1 MQMFIMKRVLVFLL
15 VVIMLSIANAGSA
28 QVRLIVDKAEK
39 PAVATQIQGNKNDI
53 KDALDNY
60 FTKLGSNLKKSSG
73 LYVAKN
79 VSLPQL
85 STEKLDVYIKVD
97 QLGKDKNNL
106 SDVVMAVKPTSDV
119 FVGDS
124 SHQDI
129 FALLPAYIQ
138 SFDGIVRDFVKQ
150 RTIDEL
156 NKKAD
161 KATKEKENLE
171 KRAAK
176 KEKEA
181 SKLTKEAKEVN

>member
-1 MQMFIMKRVLVFLL
+1 MFIMKRVLVFLL
-15 VVIMLSIANAGSA
+15 VVIMLSIANGGSA

-53 KDALDNY
+53 KDALDSY

-181 SKLTKEAKEVN
+181 NKLTKEAKEVN

>member
-1 MQMFIMKRVLVFLL
+1 MKQILVGVVTLFLL
-15 VVIMLSIANAGSA
+15 ISTNTTTA
-28 QVRLIVDKAEK
+28 QARLIVDKAEK
-39 PAVATQIQGNKNDI
+39 PAVATQIQGNRNDI
-53 KDALDNY
+53 KDALDSY

-73 LYVAKN
+73 LYTAKN

-85 STEKLDVYIKVD
+85 STSKLDIYIKVD
-97 QLGKDKNNL
+97 QLGRDKNNL

-124 SHQDI
+124 THQEI
-129 FALLPAYIQ
+129 FALLTAYIQ
-138 SFDGIVRDFVKQ
+138 SFDGIVKDFVKQ

-181 SKLTKEAKEVN
+181 KKLTQDAKEVN